1 MNRKL
6 RNTILAFSVTG
17 VMLAVG
23 LMAAHPV
30 QPDTAMPAAGA
41 IVLATAPGAAQP
53 AAPAAPARHPVHAEN
68 AATGDAASAR
78 IEAHSRRF
86 EAEMEKVASVEE
98 AVAATAGFVAAVTTE
113 AVLLETLSRG
123 ADDARPEA
131 EAAPEESRKRR
142 SGGVRS
148 AIAVPYF
155 SFARGM
161 GRGDRS

>member
-41 IVLATAPGAAQP
+41 IVLATAPGAAQ
-53 AAPAAPARHPVHAEN
+53 PAAPARHPVHAEN